1 MVSLYLSP
9 TGSML
14 VSASSRGLL
23 RLWDTRGQGGRPR
36 AAAPAV
42 TIITGQGPATAM
54 ALNAAGM
61 QVGGASGGGGPS
73 RGRAQPPPWRST
85 QRECR
90 WGVR

>member
-42 TIITGQGPATAM
+42 TVITGQGPATAM

-61 QVGGASGGGGPS
+61 QVGGALS
-73 RGRAQPPPWRST
+73 RRRG
-85 QRECR
+85 
-90 WGVR
+90 